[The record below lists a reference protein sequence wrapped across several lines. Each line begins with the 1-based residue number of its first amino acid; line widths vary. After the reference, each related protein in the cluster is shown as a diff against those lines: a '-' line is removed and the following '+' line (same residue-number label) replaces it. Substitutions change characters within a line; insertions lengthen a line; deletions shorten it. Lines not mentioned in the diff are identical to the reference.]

1 MKSDDYRKTGS
12 DGKIDSAEMTTH
24 AFAMIETTLLSI
36 TKGKGENEATRCT
49 TNVGIRI
56 TDEDITTE
64 EMSIENRITN
74 EIRTQIE

>member
-36 TKGKGENEATRCT
+36 TKGKGENKGTKGT
-49 TNVGIRI
+49 TNVVMRI
-56 TDEDITTE
+56 
-64 EMSIENRITN
+64 S
-74 EIRTQIE
+74 